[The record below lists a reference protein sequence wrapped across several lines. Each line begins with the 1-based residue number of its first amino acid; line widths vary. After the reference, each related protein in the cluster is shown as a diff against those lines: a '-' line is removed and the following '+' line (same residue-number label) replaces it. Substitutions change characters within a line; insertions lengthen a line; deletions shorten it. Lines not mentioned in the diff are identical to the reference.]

1 MKKYKLKAHCKVNLS
16 LRVLK
21 KLKNGYHK
29 IQSFMA
35 FAQIHDE
42 IYIKEIKAKKDKVVF
57 YGDFKNGINAK
68 SNSITKTL
76 QLLRKENKLINRFF
90 SIKVKKNIP
99 HGSGLGG
106 GSSDAATLVN
116 FFNLKMD
123 LKLNRNSLFRLA
135 NNIGSDVFFNIINK
149 NLYASGNK
157 VTILNP
163 KQRFYILITF
173 PFIHCSTKKIYL
185 NNKKFSKSYL
195 ITSKD
200 SQYKKKI
207 IDILKSEH
215 NDLQETVEQRH
226 PIIRKIIKKIS
237 MQKGCYFSRLTGSGS
252 ACIGLFFN
260 MKTASFAKKI
270 IKRKFPKYWCQTS
283 KTI

>member
-1 MKKYKLKAHCKVNLS
+1 MYLTNGLKPAAFVKS
-16 LRVLK
+16 PR
-21 KLKNGYHK
+21 
-29 IQSFMA
+29 QSFLR
-35 FAQIHDE
+35 
-42 IYIKEIKAKKDKVVF
+42 
-57 YGDFKNGINAK
+57 
-68 SNSITKTL
+68 TL
-76 QLLRKENKLINRFF
+76 RAD
-90 SIKVKKNIP
+90 P
-99 HGSGLGG
+99 
-106 GSSDAATLVN
+106 
-116 FFNLKMD
+116 
-123 LKLNRNSLFRLA
+123 
-135 NNIGSDVFFNIINK
+135 
-149 NLYASGNK
+149 
-157 VTILNP
+157 
-163 KQRFYILITF
+163 
-173 PFIHCSTKKIYL
+173 
-185 NNKKFSKSYL
+185 NKKFSKSYV
-195 ITSKD
+195 ITPKD